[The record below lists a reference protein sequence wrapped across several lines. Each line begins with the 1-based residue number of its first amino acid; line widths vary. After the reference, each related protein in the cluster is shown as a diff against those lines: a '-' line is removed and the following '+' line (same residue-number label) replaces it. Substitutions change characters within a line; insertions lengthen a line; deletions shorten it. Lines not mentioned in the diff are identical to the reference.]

1 MQEDQGPS
9 WLSALGVSQRGGEAL
24 ARAARMAE
32 IMRNQSHDDL
42 WHKAEQMNPG
52 RGEDWDTDSEK
63 DRLSPGPGRG
73 PAHLSLWLQLSSP
86 ISHSA

>member
-52 RGEDWDTDSEK
+52 RGGGGKTGTQILRKTDSHQALEEGQ
-63 DRLSPGPGRG
+63 PT
-73 PAHLSLWLQLSSP
+73 SLYGYS
-86 ISHSA
+86 